1 MKLSELMSRLTGI
14 STPIGGVSW
23 TSPEPDVAVA
33 RRVLVFLE
41 DRRVLYAPYDLE
53 IPRSCVESVFEI
65 RRFLTRELDGAVG
78 DNLAGTLRA
87 MRAACRKFL
96 TETDPRTAN
105 WDREWDWPSRGRR
118 GLGSSFDQALGELRG
133 VFGVHIATLAARH
146 GLDVPEALD
155 ATLPAADAESAQPD
169 EGDEPCLPEW

>member
-1 MKLSELMSRLTGI
+1 VKLSELISRLTGI

-23 TSPEPDVAVA
+23 TSPEADVAVA

-53 IPRSCVESVFEI
+53 VPRSCAESVLEV
-65 RRFLTRELDGAVG
+65 RRFLTKQLDGDVG
-78 DNLAGTLRA
+78 DELSGTLRA

-96 TETDPRTAN
+96 TQTDPSASR
-105 WDREWDWPSRGRR
+105 WDRDWDWPFPGRR
-118 GLGSSFDQALGELRG
+118 GVGSLDQALGELRG
-133 VFGVHIATLAARH
+133 VFGVHIARLAARH

-155 ATLPAADAESAQPD
+155 ATLPAADVESAQPD
-169 EGDEPCLPEW
+169 KGR